1 MSAPEAPLL
10 RVEDLHVTYDTPTGL
25 VRAVSGVSFE
35 LGREKLG
42 IVGESGSGKSQTGR
56 AILGLTAPGG
66 QVHAQRME
74 FEGTDLLT
82 ADERTMRR
90 IRGAGISMI
99 MQDPKYSLN
108 PVMTVGAQIQEA
120 FLVHRKTSKQEA
132 RARTLDMLRAVKI
145 REPERVYKAYPHEV
159 SGGMGQRIM
168 IAMMMIPEPDIII
181 ADEPTSALDVTVQL
195 QVLAVL
201 DDMIRERGMGLIF
214 ISHDLNLIASFCDRI
229 LIMYGGKVMEECAAA
244 DLDQAQH
251 PYTRGLL
258 NCLPS
263 LEGGHD
269 DLPVLQRDPSWLTS
283 PGAPGVIEIQGLD
296 VVFGHGRKSFMRY
309 VTSRSRSSGA
319 SPMAW
324 SASLARVK
332 PPCYEPLRGC
342 SVALPGL
349 VARCG
354 SQRSRCRASYARSSF
369 AVVCKWYSRIP
380 SVRCTPRHTVDTI
393 LSEPARVHRLDR
405 IEQRVVHALEEVG
418 LNASFRFRYP
428 HQISGGQRQRVSIAR
443 ALITDP
449 EIILLDEPTSALDV
463 SVQAEVLNLLMR
475 LKREHGLTY
484 ILVSH
489 NLAVIAHMCEVLIG
503 DAKWRGSGNHE
514 CTAVA

>member
-1 MSAPEAPLL
+1 MTAPEAPLL
-10 RVEDLHVTYDTPTGL
+10 TVEDLHVTYDTPTGL

-66 QVHAQRME
+66 QIRARRLE
-74 FEGTDLLT
+74 FEGTDLLN

-132 RARTLDMLRAVKI
+132 RDRTLDMLRSVKI

-229 LIMYGGKVMEECAAA
+229 LVMYGGKVMEECAAA
-244 DLDQAQH
+244 DLDKAKH

-258 NCLPS
+258 NCLPG

-269 DLPVLQRDPSWLTS
+269 ELPVLQRDPSWLTS
-283 PGAPGVIEIQGLD
+283 PGDPG
-296 VVFGHGRKSFMRY
+296 
-309 VTSRSRSSGA
+309 
-319 SPMAW
+319 
-324 SASLARVK
+324 
-332 PPCYEPLRGC
+332 
-342 SVALPGL
+342 
-349 VARCG
+349 
-354 SQRSRCRASYARSSF
+354 
-369 AVVCKWYSRIP
+369 
-380 SVRCTPRHTVDTI
+380 
-393 LSEPARVHRLDR
+393 
-405 IEQRVVHALEEVG
+405 
-418 LNASFRFRYP
+418 
-428 HQISGGQRQRVSIAR
+428 
-443 ALITDP
+443 
-449 EIILLDEPTSALDV
+449 
-463 SVQAEVLNLLMR
+463 
-475 LKREHGLTY
+475 
-484 ILVSH
+484 
-489 NLAVIAHMCEVLIG
+489 
-503 DAKWRGSGNHE
+503 
-514 CTAVA
+514 